1 MYFKTSSIA
10 VLEATWQCSFFK
22 PLNIVKNQIHF
33 NTSKREASIWGAFFG
48 VQADGLIIGRGG
60 GGLKAGEGAYKQKFT
75 V

>member
-1 MYFKTSSIA
+1 M
-10 VLEATWQCSFFK
+10 
-22 PLNIVKNQIHF
+22 KNQIHF

-48 VQADGLIIGRGG
+48 VQADGLIIGWGG